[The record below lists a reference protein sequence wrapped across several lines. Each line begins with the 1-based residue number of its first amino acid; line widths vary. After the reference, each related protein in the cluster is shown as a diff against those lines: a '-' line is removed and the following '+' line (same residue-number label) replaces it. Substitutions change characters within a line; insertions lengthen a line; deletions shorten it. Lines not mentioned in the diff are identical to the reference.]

1 MNVVAL
7 IELVDC
13 SSSVILVVTLL
24 QELKQNWS
32 CLTQLSSTVMLDC
45 ILIGEAKSTST
56 FWFPQEKM

>member
-45 ILIGEAKSTST
+45 ILTGEAKSTST